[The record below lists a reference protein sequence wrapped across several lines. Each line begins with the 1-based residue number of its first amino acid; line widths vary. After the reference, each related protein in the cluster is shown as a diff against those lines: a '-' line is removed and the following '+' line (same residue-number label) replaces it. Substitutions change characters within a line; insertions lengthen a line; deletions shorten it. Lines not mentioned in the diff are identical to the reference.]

1 MYRHYLPEDPPAAA
15 ASVTTAAPNS
25 EAERV
30 YEPTLAHLPP
40 PAPEPIEGEMVGVY
54 GLRGD
59 ECAEHFI
66 RADRFCIHE
75 AVANKPETD
84 AAVAAYARGSAPPLV
99 RLFDGRVTWAPSSL
113 GQR

>member
-1 MYRHYLPEDPPAAA
+1 
-15 ASVTTAAPNS
+15 
-25 EAERV
+25 
-30 YEPTLAHLPP
+30 
-40 PAPEPIEGEMVGVY
+40 MVGVY
-54 GLRGD
+54 WLRGD

-66 RADRFCIHE
+66 RADRFCVHE